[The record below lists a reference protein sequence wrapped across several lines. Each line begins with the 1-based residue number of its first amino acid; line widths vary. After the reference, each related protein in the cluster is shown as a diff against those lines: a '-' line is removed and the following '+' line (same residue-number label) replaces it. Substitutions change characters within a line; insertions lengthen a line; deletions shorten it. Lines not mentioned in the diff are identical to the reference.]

1 MQKNKKTQSWV
12 VLLAIAPTIAV
23 SYFAIRFNVP
33 YITVFHHPSIKF
45 NLILNF
51 GFTFVFIPFL
61 ISLIAFFALRKN
73 SKIASQEVRGSKIFT
88 HKNAKKT
95 LIRDFASQTKNIFK
109 SPKPRI
115 YLGKEEVP
123 LPRPSESEGVAL
135 FGQQG
140 SGKTQAIL
148 GMIEQIIKLKETLI
162 IYDVKDAVNGDFFGR
177 YYRMGQDYLLH
188 TGDQRSIKLNVMA
201 ELKNEAD
208 VDFFV
213 EAAIVD
219 ESDSVNSTTSHFVD
233 QSKLV
238 LKAVLFTVM
247 HSFEKPSNV
256 DLIDFLLKNQTAEQ
270 LCEAVEKAGFARQ
283 YGLSLR
289 SVLTQNDKG
298 STDNQGQSVWSTFN
312 RYATR
317 LKNRNFYYNDSNF
330 SIKNFVNLSLIHNVD
345 VRLFVVNPTA
355 TQAQNQ
361 LYFRLFFAFLSR
373 EIRSL
378 PTLLTRRIWLFL
390 DEFQTLG
397 RLKEIVVELPAEAR
411 SKGACLVLASQNLA
425 KVREIFGENLT
436 NAILSGAKTK
446 LVFTLG
452 DDYSLRKFEDIFG
465 ENEQEETHYNISRR
479 VDYRDTNWQETAQK
493 RVIKT
498 VLGSQISTQKNLECW
513 YKTGAIITQIHFNI
527 LKIPHKTE
535 QIIAPEPPLFRLDS
549 VSKNDE
555 YLTENVDENS
565 EINDDLV
572 LNF

>member
-23 SYFAIRFNVP
+23 TYLAIKFNIP
-33 YITVFHHPSIKF
+33 CLTVFHHPNLKF

-51 GFTFVFIPFL
+51 CFTFVFIPFL
-61 ISLIAFFALRKN
+61 ISFIAFFALRKN
-73 SKIASQEVRGSKIFT
+73 SKIASHEVRGSKIFT
-88 HKNAKKT
+88 PKNARKT
-95 LIRDFASQTKNIFK
+95 LIKDFAAQTKNIFK

-115 YLGKEEVP
+115 FLGKEEVP
-123 LPRPSESEGVAL
+123 LPRPSECEGIAA

-140 SGKTQAIL
+140 SGKTQFLFELIC
-148 GMIEQIIKLKETLI
+148 QIVKFCETLI
-162 IYDVKDAVNGDFFGR
+162 IYDVKDAVTGDFFGR
-177 YYRMGQDYLLH
+177 FFREGKDFLFH
-188 TGDQRSIKLNVMA
+188 TGDSRSIRWNIMA
-201 ELKNEAD
+201 ELKSEAD

-219 ESDSVNSTTSHFVD
+219 ESDTVNSTTSHFVD

-238 LKAVLFTVM
+238 LKAVLLTVM

-256 DLIDFLLKNQTAEQ
+256 ELIDFLLKNQTAEQ
-270 LCEAVEKAGFARQ
+270 VCEAVENAGFAQQ

-289 SVLTQNDKG
+289 SVLTQNEKG
-298 STDNQGQSVWSTFN
+298 KTDNQGQSVWATFN

-317 LKNRNFYYNDSNF
+317 LKNRNFYYKESNF
-330 SIKNFVNLSLIHNVD
+330 SIKSFVNLNINHNAD

-378 PTLLTRRIWLFL
+378 PTLLTRRMWLFL

-446 LVFTLG
+446 LIFTLG
-452 DDYSLRKFEDIFG
+452 DDYSLRKIEDIFG

-479 VDYRDTNWQETAQK
+479 IDYRDTNWQETAQK
-493 RVIKT
+493 RVMKT

-513 YKTGAIITQIHFNI
+513 YKTGSIITQIHFNI
-527 LKIPHKTE
+527 LKIPYQTE
-535 QIIAPEPPLFRLDS
+535 QIIAPEPPLFQIDFA
-549 VSKNDE
+549 SKNDE
-555 YLTENVDENS
+555 NLTENMNENTDN
-565 EINDDLV
+565 NDDLV

>member
-12 VLLAIAPTIAV
+12 ILLAIAPTIAV
-23 SYFAIRFNVP
+23 SYLAIRFNVP
-33 YITVFHHPSIKF
+33 YITVFHHPNVKF

-51 GFTFVFIPFL
+51 CFTFVFIPFL

-73 SKIASQEVRGSKIFT
+73 SKIASQGVRGSKIFT
-88 HKNAKKT
+88 PKNAKRT

-109 SPKPRI
+109 SSKPRI
-115 YLGKEEVP
+115 FLAKEEVP
-123 LPRPSESEGVAL
+123 LPRPSECEGMVL

-148 GMIEQIIKLKETLI
+148 DLLCQIVKFCETLI
-162 IYDVKDAVNGDFFGR
+162 IYDVKDAGTGDFFGR
-177 YYRMGQDYLLH
+177 FYREGRDFLFH
-188 TGDQRSIKLNVMA
+188 TGDQRSLRWNIMD
-201 ELKNEAD
+201 ELKSEAD

-213 EAAIVD
+213 DAAIVD
-219 ESDSVNSTTSHFVD
+219 ESDTVNSTTSHFVD
-233 QSKLV
+233 QTKLV
-238 LKAVLFTVM
+238 MKAVLLTVM
-247 HSFEKPSNV
+247 HSSENASNF

-270 LCEAVEKAGFARQ
+270 VCAAVENAGFAQQ

-289 SVLTQNDKG
+289 SVLTQNEKG
-298 STDNQGQSVWSTFN
+298 KTDNQGQSVWATFN

-317 LKNRNFYYNDSNF
+317 LKNRNFYYNKSNF
-330 SIKNFVNLSLIHNVD
+330 SIKNFVHLSLNQNAD

-378 PTLLTRRIWLFL
+378 PTLLTRRIWFFL

-425 KVREIFGENLT
+425 KVRDIFGENLT

-465 ENEQEETHYNISRR
+465 EKEEEETHYNISRR
-479 VDYRDTNWQETAQK
+479 IDYRDTNWQETAQK

-513 YKTGAIITQIHFNI
+513 YKTGSIITQIHFNI

-535 QIIAPEPPLFRLDS
+535 QILAPEPPLFHLGLEPRND
-549 VSKNDE
+549 KNPIEIFGENTEENDE
-555 YLTENVDENS
+555 
-565 EINDDLV
+565 LV